1 MTASSMG
8 ELEQMLR
15 QQMAKAMNVADAKI
29 LADMYEEVGSF
40 YGSGQPVL
48 YSRTGNLGSS
58 PRTTA
63 LSGAGSNVMSFEA
76 YLDQSVGY
84 EVPNPV
90 FIEHGF
96 ASHFSTEEVFNAAET
111 GSAHILGR
119 PGFWKR
125 SEKKMQKELD
135 AAMRAFFK

>member
-15 QQMAKAMNVADAKI
+15 QQLQKAMRVADAKI

-40 YGSGQPVL
+40 YGGGSPVL
-48 YSRTGNLGSS
+48 YQRTGNLGSS

-63 LSGAGSNVMSFEA
+63 LSGAGSNTMSFEA

-84 EVPNPV
+84 SVPNEA
-90 FIEHGF
+90 FTSKGF
-96 ASHFSTEEVFNAAET
+96 ASHFSTQEVFEAAENHT
-111 GSAHILGR
+111 AHVLGK

-125 SEKKMQKELD
+125 SEQKMPKELD
-135 AAMRAFFK
+135 AAIGAFFK